1 MPPKNFSN
9 GPTKAPDQRIRY
21 ALGLFTAAAANR
33 EFALGEIPFRIM
45 LTAGTGKNH
54 QTDFLDK
61 LA

>member
-1 MPPKNFSN
+1 MPPKNISH
-9 GPTKAPDQRIRY
+9 GPTRAPHQPIRY
-21 ALGLFTAAAANR
+21 GLAFFKAATADR

-54 QTDFLDK
+54 QTDFLNK